1 MKPLWQWMA
10 VSVLV
15 LCGCNAPETEET
27 EETAVT
33 VQQARIDWSSVTHRH
48 IVFGHQSVGANI
60 LNGIETLARRDGI
73 NLPVR
78 DKSGAAESPGITHF
92 NIGQNGD
99 PISKIRAFSAAMDA
113 GAAAGADV
121 ALMKLCYVD
130 FSATTDSR
138 QVADAY
144 ISNLDTLSLKYP
156 ATTFVATTAPLA
168 TVQTGPKAWIKRLLG
183 KQPAQYLE
191 NGKRAEF
198 NELIRKRYQSDRRL
212 FDLARIESAGNGTPT
227 TVRVGDRDVEALDPA
242 LTYDGGHLNSRG
254 EILVASAFLQ
264 FIGTLPGK

>member
-1 MKPLWQWMA
+1 MKPLWQWTA
-10 VSVLV
+10 VSVMV

-27 EETAVT
+27 AVT
-33 VQQARIDWSSVTHRH
+33 VQPANIDWSSVTHRH
-48 IVFGHQSVGANI
+48 IVFGHQSVGANL
-60 LNGIETLARRDGI
+60 LNGVETLARRDGV

-78 DKSGAAESPGITHF
+78 NKPDAPGTAGITHF
-92 NIGQNGD
+92 NIGRNED
-99 PISKIRAFSAAMDA
+99 PYSKMQAFSAAMDA

-130 FSATTDSR
+130 FNANTDSQ

-156 ATTFVATTAPLA
+156 GTTFVAITAPLA

-198 NELIRKRYQSDRRL
+198 NELIRKHYQSDRRL
-212 FDLARIESAGNGTPT
+212 FDLARIESSGNGNPT

-254 EILVASAFLQ
+254 EILVASAFLR